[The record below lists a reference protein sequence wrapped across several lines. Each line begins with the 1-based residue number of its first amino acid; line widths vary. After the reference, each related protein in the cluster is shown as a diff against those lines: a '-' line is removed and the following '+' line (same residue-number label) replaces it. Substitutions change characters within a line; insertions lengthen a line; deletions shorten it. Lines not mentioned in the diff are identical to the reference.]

1 MKTTINPDSIEK
13 GSITPEMLSSEVL
26 SPITEELSRKVET
39 YILDITVSNLNDLIN
54 GRINLLTPDVQALE
68 DAISKNKRIAMKTS
82 SELGGLLPVHTT
94 AIPGIIG
101 MAILSLGGLYRINLP
116 SSGGLQASAVQ
127 MFPFISSQYLTA
139 TEQAIYELR
148 NEIQDLGRDKY
159 ILDFTINDLNSLRDG
174 DIEFIQ
180 FDAIK
185 LHDELSRKTVYI
197 KNEDGSDGLLPV
209 GIYEEDFAYMVVLT
223 YTGTYCIALP
233 LNGKLYADYV
243 SFVKSGEIAEI
254 HELIESLQTQL
265 DSHDVAIED
274 LQDNKVD
281 KELGKGLSTNDFTTS
296 EKEKLAELQ
305 NYDDAELRGE
315 VESLQTEVDSH
326 DVAIEDLQDNKVDK
340 GDYAPALTA
349 GFADNLVSK
358 DVVVDSEFNLRRSG
372 GGAISD
378 GVARMEV
385 VKGNSVVWNQKL
397 KYALSQA
404 DLGKQGW
411 WSRYG
416 EAQMEGRKVTFTGR
430 EGANPSISQA
440 CAIVKG
446 HAYLIVFDFS
456 AEHTDY
462 YGRAY
467 RFLFS
472 DNAYGNATQHITA
485 LEDGLTNGHRVH
497 FMTANNNY
505 SYCIFRIISDG
516 LSSIPASTATFENY
530 QLIDLTQMFGAGNE
544 PTTIEEFY
552 ARKPIVEDEY
562 AYNEGEVIHCNVDA
576 VKSVGRNLF
585 DENVMTDW
593 EGVTKTD
600 EGWTGDIAYFYSHH
614 NLWENKI
621 GYNGRVAL
629 IGKVACE
636 KTSMNARIEV
646 YYTDG
651 TGESVFHMKNETSI
665 EGKYLTATN
674 KVVDRI
680 AVYYGGR
687 GQFSVYYLMI
697 ALATDGDTV
706 EGFAYEPYKE
716 DVRELPSA
724 IKEVFPNG
732 MMSAGTAHDV
742 AYNDLNKEVGVTE
755 KRIGVV
761 DLGTLNWGMISTSDG
776 NVLFRSTLKDR
787 ADAVSD
793 LLSALCSKYIVVKQS
808 KRTDKTISGAGS
820 SVVDVI
826 DSAYTDAASFK
837 AAMAGV
843 MLYYELAEPIVT
855 EHQEPFNL
863 DYQVTN
869 GGQEQAMAT
878 EPTSAFKAEIAY
890 GFNASAK
897 IKENANEIAQL
908 KATIA
913 QLQAALASMVNENV
927 EDYE

>member
-1 MKTTINPDSIEK
+1 MKTILNPDSIQQ

-26 SPITEELSRKVET
+26 SPITEELNRKVET
-39 YILDITVSNLNDLIN
+39 YILDITISSLNALID
-54 GRINLLTPDVQALE
+54 GRIDILTPDVQALE
-68 DAISKNKRIAMKTS
+68 DAISNNKRIAIKMSPDRSGLFLVNATVVPGVIQMIVS
-82 SELGGLLPVHTT
+82 SLAGTY
-94 AIPGIIG
+94 
-101 MAILSLGGLYRINLP
+101 SINLP

-127 MFPFISSQYLTA
+127 IFPFISSKYVA
-139 TEQAIYELR
+139 DTEQAIRDLR
-148 NEIQDLGRDKY
+148 NKIEDFGRDKY
-159 ILDFTINDLNSLRDG
+159 ILDFTIDDLNSLRDG

-180 FDAIK
+180 FDAMK
-185 LHDELSRKTVYI
+185 LHDEVSRKTVYI
-197 KNEDGSDGLLPV
+197 KNEGGSDGLLPV
-209 GIYEEDFAYMVVLT
+209 GIYEEDFTYMVVLT
-223 YTGTYCIALP
+223 YTGTYCVALP
-233 LNGKLYADYV
+233 FNGKLYADSV

-281 KELGKGLSTNDFTTS
+281 K
-296 EKEKLAELQ
+296 
-305 NYDDAELRGE
+305 
-315 VESLQTEVDSH
+315 
-326 DVAIEDLQDNKVDK
+326 

-358 DVVVDSEFNLRRSG
+358 DIVVDSEFNLRRSG

-385 VKGNSVVWNQKL
+385 VKGNSVVWNQQL
-397 KYALSQA
+397 RPLSST
-404 DLGKQGW
+404 GW
-411 WSRYG
+411 Y
-416 EAQMEGRKVTFTGR
+416 
-430 EGANPSISQA
+430 ANPTDSSSEYSDNYCKLTIAREASA
-440 CAIVKG
+440 LAVNGVAITATTTNRKPALPN
-446 HAYLIVFDFS
+446 HAYLIT
-456 AEHTDY
+456 AEIKVSVAISVGIRNYTSPWGGDY
-462 YGRAY
+462 RK
-467 RFLFS
+467 
-472 DNAYGNATQHITA
+472 NAQANQWTRVAFIDKPTELYNGYVIVGTT
-485 LEDGLTNGHRVH
+485 TN
-497 FMTANNNY
+497 
-505 SYCIFRIISDG
+505 IG
-516 LSSIPASTATFENY
+516 LSIGDTIEIRNVAVV
-530 QLIDLTQMFGAGNE
+530 DLTQMFGAGNE

-576 VKSVGRNLF
+576 VKSVGRNVW
-585 DENVMTDW
+585 DEKWELGAYNSNNGEKHATTSKIRNVNPIS
-593 EGVTKTD
+593 VLPNQKYY
-600 EGWTGDIAYFYSHH
+600 IASPISHVYFYDVDYQYIKNTYTGGIGTELQIPINAAFLNFESMQNVVTYNHDICI
-614 NLWENKI
+614 NLSDPDF
-621 GYNGRVAL
+621 NG
-629 IGKVACE
+629 
-636 KTSMNARIEV
+636 
-646 YYTDG
+646 
-651 TGESVFHMKNETSI
+651 
-665 EGKYLTATN
+665 
-674 KVVDRI
+674 
-680 AVYYGGR
+680 
-687 GQFSVYYLMI
+687 Q
-697 ALATDGDTV
+697 
-706 EGFAYEPYKE
+706 YEPYKE

-761 DLGTLNWGMISTSDG
+761 DMGTLNWGMISASDG
-776 NVLFRSTLKDR
+776 NVLFRATLKDR

-793 LLSALCSKYIVVKQS
+793 LLSALCSKYIVVKQF

-878 EPTSAFKAEIAY
+878 EQTSAFKAEIAY

-897 IKENANEIAQL
+897 IKENANEIASL

-913 QLQAALASMVNENV
+913 QLQAALASMVNANT
-927 EDYE
+927 ED